1 VPKPERLRS
10 GRFRIRYRDPWGRR
24 VSRTF
29 DSAADARAH
38 YRRVQGDIARGD
50 YTDPR
55 RARTTLAEW
64 ADEWLA
70 GARRL
75 STGARETY
83 RRDLDRY
90 ILPELGR
97 IPLGRLD
104 PATID
109 HYLTEKLAIAVEKPA
124 CSGLAPSSVH
134 RHYRT
139 LHRMLRVAV
148 DRGLIA
154 RNPCGPVEPPRI
166 PPVDR
171 TVLDV
176 DELDRLADAISPR
189 YRAWL
194 LVMGYGGLRWSESI
208 GLRRRHVDGARV
220 EVVEQLVR
228 RSSGEWERVEPKTRS
243 RRTITLPAFVA
254 DELAGHLDRYSAP
267 GPDGLVFCTRNGTPP
282 TSSSFRSN
290 VLGRAL
296 AKAELPRIRVHD
308 LRHTAVSLAIA
319 AGADPKASQARAGH
333 SSIGVHLDTYGHLYP
348 AADAAVAM
356 ALDDLHAAAKRG
368 RLRAV

>member
-1 VPKPERLRS
+1 MPKPERIPS
-10 GRFRIRYRDPWGRR
+10 GRYRIRYSDPWGRR

-29 DSAADARAH
+29 DTAADARAH
-38 YRRVQGDIARGD
+38 YRRVQGDLARGE
-50 YTDPR
+50 YADPR
-55 RARTTLAEW
+55 RARMTVAEW

-70 GARRL
+70 GARNL
-75 STGARETY
+75 TTGGREMY
-83 RRDLDRY
+83 DQALGH

-97 IPLGRLD
+97 IPLGKLSPSDVDR
-104 PATID
+104 
-109 HYLTEKLAIAVEKPA
+109 YLTAKLDR
-124 CSGLAPSSVH
+124 LAPSTVH

-139 LHRMLRVAV
+139 LHRMLRIAV
-148 DRGLIA
+148 DRGVIP

-171 TVLDV
+171 RVLDV

-194 LVMGYGGLRWSESI
+194 LVMAFGGLRWSESI
-208 GLRRRHVDGARV
+208 GLRRRRVNGARL

-228 RSSGEWERVEPKTRS
+228 RRSGEWERVEPKARS
-243 RRTITLPAFVA
+243 IRTITLPDFVA
-254 DELAGHLDRYSAP
+254 NEMVGHLDRYSAA

-282 TSSSFRSN
+282 QAPSFRTN
-290 VLGRAL
+290 TFGRAL
-296 AKAELPRIRVHD
+296 ERAGLPSIRIHD

-333 SSIGVHLDTYGHLYP
+333 SSIGVHLDVYGHLYP
-348 AADAAVAM
+348 AADVAVAA
-356 ALDDLHAAAKRG
+356 ALDDLHARAQRA

>member
-1 VPKPERLRS
+1 MPKPERLTS

-29 DSAADARAH
+29 DTAADARAH
-38 YRRVQGDIARGD
+38 YRRTMGDIARGE
-50 YTDPR
+50 YADPR
-55 RARTTLAEW
+55 RARMTVAEW

-90 ILPELGR
+90 ILPQLGNL
-97 IPLGRLD
+97 PVGRLD

-109 HYLTEKLAIAVEKPA
+109 RYLAGVD
-124 CSGLAPSSVH
+124 LAPSSVH

-148 DRGLIA
+148 DRGVIA
-154 RNPCGPVEPPRI
+154 RNPCGPVEAPRI

-171 TVLDV
+171 RVLDV
-176 DELDRLADAISPR
+176 DEVDRLADAISPR

-194 LVMGYGGLRWSESI
+194 LVAVYGGLRWSESI
-208 GLRRRHVDGARV
+208 GLRRRRVAGARL

-228 RSSGEWERVEPKTRS
+228 RSSGEWERVEPKARS
-243 RRTITLPAFVA
+243 IRTITLPAFVA
-254 DELAGHLDRYSAP
+254 DELGGHLDRYSAA

-296 AKAELPRIRVHD
+296 DRAGLPAIRIHD
-308 LRHTAVSLAIA
+308 LRHSAVSLAIA

-333 SSIGVHLDTYGHLYP
+333 SSIGIHLDLYGHLYP
-348 AADAAVAM
+348 AADAAVAS
-356 ALDDLHAAAKRG
+356 ALDDLHARAQRA
-368 RLRAV
+368 RLRLVGD

>member
-1 VPKPERLRS
+1 MPKPERLPS

-24 VSRTF
+24 VGRVF
-29 DSAADARAH
+29 DTAADARAH
-38 YRRVQGDIARGD
+38 YRKVQGDIARGD
-50 YTDPR
+50 YVDPR
-55 RARTTLAEW
+55 RARTPLAEW

-70 GARRL
+70 GARNL

-83 RRDLDRY
+83 RRDLDRH
-90 ILPELGR
+90 ILPELGK
-97 IPLGRLD
+97 IPIGRLD

-109 HYLTEKLAIAVEKPA
+109 RYLAGVD
-124 CSGLAPSSVH
+124 LAPSSVH

-171 TVLDV
+171 RVLDV
-176 DELDRLADAISPR
+176 DEVDRLADKISPR

-194 LVMGYGGLRWSESI
+194 LVAVYGGLRWGESI
-208 GLRRRHVDGARV
+208 GLRRRHVAGPVLQIR
-220 EVVEQLVR
+220 EQLVR
-228 RSSGEWERVEPKTRS
+228 RRSGEWERVEPKARS
-243 RRTITLPAFVA
+243 IRTITLPAFVA
-254 DELAGHLDRYSAP
+254 DELDGHLDAYSAA

-282 TSSSFRSN
+282 RSSSFRSN

-296 AKAELPRIRVHD
+296 VKAELPSIRIHD

-319 AGADPKASQARAGH
+319 AGVDPKASQARAGH
-333 SSIGVHLDTYGHLYP
+333 SSIGIHLDTYGHLYP
-348 AADAAVAM
+348 AADAAVA
-356 ALDDLHAAAKRG
+356 ASLDDLHARAQRA